1 MKSYFVLTLALMM
14 TISHLRAAHYK
25 TFQAPKKVPMADST
39 HMTEDLK
46 DRNGSIVTDHFD
58 NQRSDPITPSH
69 HQNHGHEHDLDH
81 MDVDNYLK
89 QVEDQLD
96 NPNTEDHHGTTHHS
110 HDDHAPIQ
118 TPEELHEE
126 HVENEKM
133 KDDRDLKVEHFM
145 SELHN
150 MECDND
156 ENQTDEMDENGNY
169 QNMDLHD
176 EYQTLCGSV
185 LKRLALHPL
194 GNYDFNHHDFYKY
207 LNEKIYMPL
216 AYKMNKRDSMAG
228 LLQDL
233 IFLDKDNSLFN
244 GRPLMTNYPVF
255 EKSIMAM
262 FEDVS
267 AKTNDL
273 DANQQYISESIIS
286 ILKRFHLYWNSLRYT
301 NQIGKVKIDT
311 KEILQSI
318 LQSYEIKRKFMAEV
332 TRTLVTKIKD
342 AYFRF
347 LRAHRMLEI
356 MNTSGANIIVF
367 QLLRRYKDVVD
378 NIRLNR
384 VSNPK
389 LVHEI
394 SLMMELVKSFH
405 IINYKLKKS
414 EPDSITMFNSQ
425 ILIRLENVYKILKTQ
440 LGQDIRWKD
449 IKDFSATLIL
459 KLMHRTFV
467 IFKVNTI
474 SQVVNKPLMSYEAGY
489 ELNTKVFYQLLDNMM
504 LIPRTCANFLV
515 LKSCA
520 HHESLKVLRYLSG
533 RYKLKRST
541 TGWVIYDDIAAAVK
555 LIFSKANNLVWNNFN
570 TFKMYYYQNLFAVLY
585 NLKLR
590 FFIKNMDEVEDL
602 ENAIGDLIEKT
613 KTESANNQG
622 KVNLNL
628 LEKLDQDIYNK
639 FLTIKAK
646 YNRFSPVRKDVQV
659 LAMIKRDI
667 KKFLHNFM
675 ETNAT
680 NISPKFQQMVGHI
693 NALVKSWVIE
703 TANKP
708 EVAVQVNNLREGM
721 PMVYP
726 VIEHVMDSSMPDT
739 KKMGTDIP
747 EDEHSKLQMHS
758 IEDMEHSMEHHEE
771 GHDEIRPD
779 NNLASLT
786 NPGHDQGFV
795 EDDSHILEDAQH
807 QIDGGMSEDGEEFE
821 DQSHTQVGNM
831 EGKGILTQQDADIQ
845 ETDAAGDMIE
855 N

>member
-1 MKSYFVLTLALMM
+1 MG
-14 TISHLRAAHYK
+14 HLRAAHYK
-25 TFQAPKKVPMADST
+25 VYKAPAKVPLTDST
-39 HMTEDLK
+39 SLNEDLRDK
-46 DRNGSIVTDHFD
+46 NGSKVVDHFN
-58 NQRSDPITPSH
+58 NQRLDPITPDH
-69 HQNHGHEHDLDH
+69 HEHPISDDH
-81 MDVDNYLK
+81 LENMDVDTYLK
-89 QVEDQLD
+89 NVETSLDQEPSTS
-96 NPNTEDHHGTTHHS
+96 NHHGTAQNEDIEDQF
-110 HDDHAPIQ
+110 HD
-118 TPEELHEE
+118 TPELEHEE
-126 HVENEKM
+126 ALENKKM
-133 KDDRDLKVEHFM
+133 KSDEDLKVEQFM
-145 SELHN
+145 KALGD

-156 ENQTDEMDENGNY
+156 EGQEEEMDENGNY
-169 QNMDLHD
+169 ANMDLHD

-262 FEDVS
+262 FEDIA
-267 AKTNDL
+267 AKTSDL

-301 NQIGKVKIDT
+301 NQIEKVKVDT
-311 KEILQSI
+311 KEILQNI
-318 LQSYEIKRKFMAEV
+318 LQNYEIKRKFLAEV

-356 MNTSGANIIVF
+356 LNTSGANIIVF

-384 VSNPK
+384 ASNPK

-394 SLMMELVKSFH
+394 SLMMELVKAFH

-414 EPDSITMFNSQ
+414 EPESITMFNSQ
-425 ILIRLENVYKILKTQ
+425 VLIRLENVYKILKTQ
-440 LGQDIRWKD
+440 LGTDIRWKS

-520 HHESLKVLRYLSG
+520 HHEALKVLRYLSG

-613 KTESANNQG
+613 KTEAANNQG
-622 KVNLNL
+622 KLNLNL
-628 LEKLDQDIYNK
+628 IEKLDQDIYNR

-667 KKFLHNFM
+667 KKFLQNFM
-675 ETNAT
+675 ENNAT
-680 NISPKFQQMVGHI
+680 DITPKFQQLVGHI

-708 EVAVQVNNLREGM
+708 EVAVQVNNLRQGM

-747 EDEHSKLQMHS
+747 DSSIDKLQMHS
-758 IEDMEHSMEHHEE
+758 VEDMEQSLEGQNKSESQIDISDEE
-771 GHDEIRPD
+771 TGL
-779 NNLASLT
+779 NNAGM
-786 NPGHDQGFV
+786 NNQGFV
-795 EDDSHILEDAQH
+795 NSDSAILDEAQD
-807 QIDGGMSEDGEEFE
+807 QINMGMGNEGDEISEKSMSDVSEMN
-821 DQSHTQVGNM
+821 S
-831 EGKGILTQQDADIQ
+831 KGIVTQQDADLQ
-845 ETDAAGDMIE
+845 EGDPGSDFIDSD
-855 N
+855 

>member
-1 MKSYFVLTLALMM
+1 MKTLYATVITVTLAFY
-14 TISHLRAAHYK
+14 IQCAHINQ
-25 TFQAPKKVPMADST
+25 FQTPAEVPLTDST
-39 HMTEDLK
+39 TINEDYRTP
-46 DRNGSIVTDHFD
+46 DGSKATDHFP
-58 NQRSDPITPSH
+58 NLRIDPIQPP
-69 HQNHGHEHDLDH
+69 QNHGDDSA
-81 MDVDNYLK
+81 
-89 QVEDQLD
+89 
-96 NPNTEDHHGTTHHS
+96 EDHHGMLQHENVDQYLEQVG
-110 HDDHAPIQ
+110 DDLGKENTPLAEDHHAP
-118 TPEELHEE
+118 LE
-126 HVENEKM
+126 HTDHLDDQVKKENEITSEDRELKADEFM
-133 KDDRDLKVEHFM
+133 KD
-145 SELHN
+145 LHN
-150 MECDND
+150 MECEND
-156 ENQTDEMDENGNY
+156 KHKPEDMDENGNY
-169 QNMDLHD
+169 GHMEVDD

-255 EKSIMAM
+255 EKSIMAL
-262 FEDVS
+262 FEDVA

-301 NQIGKVKIDT
+301 NQIHKVKIDT

-318 LQSYEIKRKFMAEV
+318 LQNYEVKRKFLAEV

-356 MNTSGANIIVF
+356 LNTSGSNIIVF

-394 SLMMELVKSFH
+394 SLMMELVKAFH

-425 ILIRLENVYKILKTQ
+425 ILIRLENVFKILKTQ
-440 LGQDIRWKD
+440 LGSDIRWKD

-474 SQVVNKPLMSYEAGY
+474 SQVVNKPLMSYESGY

-520 HHESLKVLRYLSG
+520 HHEAIKVLRYLSG

-541 TGWVIYDDIAAAVK
+541 TGWVVFDDISAAIK
-555 LIFSKANNLVWNNFN
+555 QIFSKANNLVWNNFT

-602 ENAIGDLIEKT
+602 ENSIGDLIEKS
-613 KTESANNQG
+613 KNESANSSG
-622 KVNLNL
+622 RLNLNL
-628 LEKLDQDIYNK
+628 IEKLDQDIYNK
-639 FLTIKAK
+639 FLNIKAK

-667 KKFLHNFM
+667 KKFLQVFLEN
-675 ETNAT
+675 NA
-680 NISPKFQQMVGHI
+680 NDVSPKFQQLAGHI

-703 TANKP
+703 CINKP
-708 EVAVQVNNLREGM
+708 EESVQVANLPIGV
-721 PMVYP
+721 PMTVP
-726 VIEHVMDSSMPDT
+726 VVHHIMDSTMPDT
-739 KKMGTDIP
+739 HQMTTSIP
-747 EDEHSKLQMHS
+747 HGQEQTMQQYEAN
-758 IEDMEHSMEHHEE
+758 HE
-771 GHDEIRPD
+771 
-779 NNLASLT
+779 
-786 NPGHDQGFV
+786 
-795 EDDSHILEDAQH
+795 AQH
-807 QIDGGMSEDGEEFE
+807 DGSQDPEVIDVNQFSHEGEINNAGDNQNFVNSNEEILNEAENDLDSKMVAQSEPFHDNVHDVGTMKNKNPSIHE
-821 DQSHTQVGNM
+821 DQDLQEMNFD
-831 EGKGILTQQDADIQ
+831 GID
-845 ETDAAGDMIE
+845 
-855 N
+855 